1 MQVQINFDHN
11 VEVHEALIGYVRG
24 LVESALSRVSDH
36 ITRVEVHLSDASDRK
51 SGSND
56 KCCMMEA
63 RLENRQPIAVTHEA
77 ETLDHA
83 VDGAVD
89 KLVRLIENTQGRSR
103 DNRDHRTDPP
113 LSGPKHLEGR

>member
-1 MQVQINFDHN
+1 MDKMIDDEHA
-11 VEVHEALIGYVRG
+11 VHEAVADIPKEVLQRLEATETLSDEDRKTITEIARTSLAPFHKPEAKG
-24 LVESALSRVSDH
+24 SALSRVSDH

-63 RLENRQPIAVTHEA
+63 RLENRRPIAVTHEA

-83 VDGAVD
+83 VDG
-89 KLVRLIENTQGRSR
+89 
-103 DNRDHRTDPP
+103 
-113 LSGPKHLEGR
+113 